1 MRSDPSRWSGR
12 ASDSANDGNGALMRL
27 EETTT
32 YLEMTD
38 RSELVPAKTPSVEID
53 VKQAEGASPE
63 LNRFFY
69 TAIGGD
75 WYWIDRLSWTYEQWM
90 ASITRPG
97 HETWVAYLKG
107 NPVGYFELDGESGG
121 DIELAY
127 FGVLPQFTGRGLGGY
142 LLTVAI
148 NRAWERQPSRVWVH
162 TSSFDHPQ
170 ALRNYQARGFRVVK
184 TETSPK
190 DVPDKTPGPWFG
202 ANRPAD
208 L

>member
-1 MRSDPSRWSGR
+1 
-12 ASDSANDGNGALMRL
+12 MRL

-38 RSELVPAKTPSVEID
+38 RSEMVPAKSPAVEID
-53 VKQAEGASPE
+53 VRQADIACPE

-90 ASITRPG
+90 AAITQPG

-107 NPVGYFELDGESGG
+107 NPVGYFELDGGSGG

-127 FGVLPQFTGRGLGGY
+127 FGILPQFTGQGMGGS

-148 NRAWERQPSRVWVH
+148 NRAWEQGAKRVWLH

-170 ALRNYQARGFRVVK
+170 ALKNYQARGFRVVK
-184 TETSPK
+184 TETSRK
-190 DVPDKTPGPWFG
+190 DVPNHPPGPWFG
-202 ANRPAD
+202 ANRPAS

>member
-1 MRSDPSRWSGR
+1 MI
-12 ASDSANDGNGALMRL
+12 RL

-38 RSELVPAKTPSVEID
+38 RSELIPAKPASVDVEVKQVEIPC
-53 VKQAEGASPE
+53 PE

-75 WYWIDRLSWTYEQWM
+75 WYWIDRLPWTYEQWM
-90 ASITRPG
+90 AYITRPG
-97 HETWVAYLKG
+97 HETWVAHVRG
-107 NPVGYFELDGESGG
+107 APVGYFELDGEPGG

-127 FGVLPQFTGRGLGGY
+127 FGILPRFVGQGIGRF

-148 NRAWERQPSRVWVH
+148 QRAWEKNPARVWLH

-170 ALRNYQARGFRVVK
+170 ALKNYLARGFRIVK
-184 TETSPK
+184 TEVCLK
-190 DVPDKTPGPWFG
+190 EIPDQPPGPWPG
-202 ANRPAD
+202 ANRLDHEP
-208 L
+208 LE

>member
-1 MRSDPSRWSGR
+1 MRVD
-12 ASDSANDGNGALMRL
+12 
-27 EETTT
+27 ETTT
-32 YLEMTD
+32 YLEMTG
-38 RSELVPAKTPSVEID
+38 RSELIPAKTPAVKID
-53 VKQAEGASPE
+53 VWQAEIACPE

-90 ASITRPG
+90 SAIARPG

-107 NPVGYFELDGESGG
+107 NPVGYFELDGEAGG

-127 FGVLPQFTGRGLGGY
+127 FGLLPQFTGRGIGGY

-148 NRAWERQPSRVWVH
+148 NQAWEKQPNRVWVH

-170 ALRNYQARGFRVVK
+170 ALKNYLARGFRVVK
-184 TETSPK
+184 T
-190 DVPDKTPGPWFG
+190 
-202 ANRPAD
+202 
-208 L
+208 